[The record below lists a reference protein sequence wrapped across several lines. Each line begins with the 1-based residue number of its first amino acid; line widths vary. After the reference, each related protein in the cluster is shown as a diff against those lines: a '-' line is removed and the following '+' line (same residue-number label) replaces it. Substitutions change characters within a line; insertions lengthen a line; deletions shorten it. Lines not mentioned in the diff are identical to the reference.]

1 MLPKKSYICGVNLIP
16 KIFTAMKIGI
26 PKEIKNNENRVGM
39 TPAGVAELVK
49 HGHEV
54 FVQHTAGESSGFA
67 DQEYEKMGAKIL
79 PTIEDVYQAADMI
92 IKVKEPI
99 ESEYNLVKEGQLVF
113 TYFHF
118 ACSKPL
124 TEAMIKSKGV
134 CLAYET
140 VQLADRSLPLLTP
153 MSEIA
158 GRMATINGTYYLQ
171 KTKGGNGKLICG
183 VPGVKPAKVVVL
195 GGGIV
200 GQAAAR
206 VAAGMGADVII
217 TDISLPRLREIA
229 ATMPANVNTLYSSS
243 QNVAN
248 EIKDADIVVGAV
260 LIPGAKAPHLIT
272 RDMLKTMQPGAVLV
286 DVAIDQGGCFE
297 TSHPT
302 THSEPVYE
310 IDGVI
315 HYAVANIP
323 GAVPYTSTSALTNA
337 TLKYALALA
346 DKGWRK
352 ACKED
357 EALFKGLNIVEGKVT
372 FKAVADVFGLPYE
385 PIEL

>member
-1 MLPKKSYICGVNLIP
+1 
-16 KIFTAMKIGI
+16 MKIGI

-118 ACSKPL
+118 ACSRPL

-310 IDGVI
+310 VDGVI